1 MYLDDRQ
8 VDLLLGGASADAHA
22 RAVAK
27 VQHRV
32 GLHGLQALLLPLE
45 ALRVELQRVAEEAFC
60 LSEIRS
66 AEVDLCLFKSAKA
79 G

>member
-1 MYLDDRQ
+1 
-8 VDLLLGGASADAHA
+8 LLGGASADAHA

-32 GLHGLQALLLPLE
+32 GLHGLQALLFTLE